1 MAVENRTRQ
10 IENRRR
16 WLQRLI
22 QFATLFAIAGAIA
35 LIWSLFGNPTSA
47 GGPNGANS
55 TILTTNSN
63 STTNSTAAGT
73 DTDSTGVTEPATSES
88 SAIGPKTASE
98 DEIPVYIVGAIA
110 RPGIYIVKRGSYLYE
125 LVEMAG
131 GMTSEA
137 ATLVVNLALK
147 ISDNQM
153 IRIPTQSES
162 TDQFSPHSFPT
173 GANSATGD
181 SNSSKTININTASQA
196 ELETLP
202 GIGPATAAAI
212 IAERTKNGQ
221 FKQIED
227 IMRVSGIKES
237 RYAQLESLIRVQ

>member
-1 MAVENRTRQ
+1 LATENNTQ
-10 IENRRR
+10 KIENRRR
-16 WLQRLI
+16 WLQRLA

-47 GGPNGANS
+47 EDPNSANS
-55 TILTTNSN
+55 TIITTKPA
-63 STTNSTAAGT
+63 STTSTAAGQGA
-73 DTDSTGVTEPATSES
+73 DATGAAEPATSES
-88 SAIGPKTASE
+88 SAIGPKAASE
-98 DEIPVYIVGAIA
+98 DEIPVYIVGAVA

-147 ISDNQM
+147 LSDNQM

-162 TDQFSPHSFPT
+162 TDQFSPYSFPT

-181 SNSSKTININTASQA
+181 SNNKKTININTASQA

-237 RYAQLESLIRVQ
+237 RYAQLEPLIRVQ